1 MKPASPWNS
10 AGPLNRASG
19 SALAARANTAVAPNA
34 TTTFGC
40 TSVEP
45 PPIALDLARRA
56 FLVNAP
62 FSTLL
67 EFEVFDGI
75 RDVDTLPIDACLG
88 HGPIQELAGRSHE
101 WPTLPILLIT
111 RLFAHEGD

>member
-1 MKPASPWNS
+1 
-10 AGPLNRASG
+10 
-19 SALAARANTAVAPNA
+19 
-34 TTTFGC
+34 
-40 TSVEP
+40 
-45 PPIALDLARRA
+45 
-56 FLVNAP
+56 LVNAP